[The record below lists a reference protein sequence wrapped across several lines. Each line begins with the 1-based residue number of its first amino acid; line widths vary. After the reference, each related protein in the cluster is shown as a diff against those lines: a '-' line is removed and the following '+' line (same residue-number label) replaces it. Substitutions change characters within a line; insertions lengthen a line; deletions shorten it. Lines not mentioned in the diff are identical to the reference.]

1 MTEDDIRVLV
11 VDDSAVAT
19 LVLVRIL
26 QTDPRIK
33 VVGTVTDG
41 RTAVEF
47 VRMHRPDLV
56 LMDFHMPRMDGSEAT
71 KSIMQTHPVPVV
83 ICSGVS
89 DPREML
95 TTFRVLESGA
105 VACVAKPVGT
115 GTVDDGRK
123 IANLLQTVKLM
134 SEVKV
139 VRHWPARASGL
150 APVLPLP
157 VNSILAEAGK
167 HRFKAIGIGAST
179 GGPAVIKEI
188 VSALPGSYPI
198 PVLVVQHITPGF
210 AAGLAEW
217 LGKESRLR
225 VQLAVDGQSAQPGT
239 VYVAPDSKHLALTG
253 GGLLSVNEAPPEN
266 GLRPSVS
273 HLFRSLADVC
283 GSDTIGVL
291 LTGMGKDGA
300 AELRRM
306 RDMGAVTLVQDKETC
321 VVNGM
326 PGEATSLGA
335 AMYVLPP
342 EGIAAALVVLAN
354 QTGKREVTT

>member
-1 MTEDDIRVLV
+1 MTEDHIRVLV

-26 QTDPRIK
+26 QTDPGIK
-33 VVGTVTDG
+33 VVGTVPDG
-41 RTAVEF
+41 RAAVEF

-83 ICSGVS
+83 ICSCVS

-115 GTVDDGRK
+115 GTTDDGRK

-139 VRHWPARASGL
+139 VRHWPVRATGL
-150 APVLPLP
+150 APVLP
-157 VNSILAEAGK
+157 VNSILAEAGR
-167 HRFKAIGIGAST
+167 HRFKAVGIGAST
-179 GGPAVIKEI
+179 GGPAVIKGI
-188 VSALPGSYPI
+188 VSSLPESYPI

-210 AAGLAEW
+210 AGGLAEW

-225 VQLAVDGQSAQPGT
+225 VQLAADGQPARPGN
-239 VYVAPDSKHLALTG
+239 VYVAPDSRHLGLTG
-253 GGLLSVNEAPPEN
+253 GGLLSVNERPPEN

-273 HLFRSLADVC
+273 HLFRSLADGC
-283 GSDTIGVL
+283 GSDSIGVL

-306 RDMGAVTLVQDKETC
+306 RELGAVTLVQDKETC

-326 PGEATSLGA
+326 PGEAISLGA
-335 AMYVLPP
+335 AMYVLSP
-342 EGIAAALVVLAN
+342 EGIAAALVALAN
-354 QTGKREVTT
+354 QKSEKEETT